1 MTSKWDWVIWYLN
14 IGHAAGGFEAALA
27 ATVGLRLHLLYHPL
41 GSGSLEVGWLMVFQG
56 IVTKDDVQRHLSQKK
71 NNV

>member
-27 ATVGLRLHLLYHPL
+27 ATVGLGLHLLYHPL
-41 GSGSLEVGWLMVFQG
+41 GSGSLEVG
-56 IVTKDDVQRHLSQKK
+56 
-71 NNV
+71 